1 MGYQVILNSQNSIPE
16 LIDTAPFLGSDF
28 DHEIA
33 CGSLWSNNY
42 NFLSKEEKN
51 FLFPQDQD
59 EEKKLIDPLS
69 LKLIFE
75 KILFFLEQESDNLP
89 FEIELDFDRMNAE
102 NLDTDLYIDG
112 IRCWI
117 QGDSKCYQV
126 VPKFKIVNLPIVNTT
141 IEKWVNFKE
150 EVYFGS
156 NKYYL
161 RKTSRYER
169 YKDQIFQI
177 KDYCQMAINLK
188 VKVYWYRED

>member
-1 MGYQVILNSQNSIPE
+1 MGYQVVLNSQNSIPE
-16 LIDTAPFLGSDF
+16 LLDMTPFLGSDF
-28 DHEIA
+28 DYEIA
-33 CGSLWSNNY
+33 CGGLWKNDF
-42 NFLSKEEKN
+42 NFFSKEEKKL
-51 FLFPQDQD
+51 LFPQDQD

-89 FEIELDFDRMNAE
+89 FAIELDFDRMNAE

-117 QGDSKCYQV
+117 QGNSAYYQV
-126 VPKFKIVNLPIVNTT
+126 VPKFKILNLPIENTI

-150 EVYFGS
+150 EIYFGK

-161 RKTSRYER
+161 RKTSRFER

-177 KDYCQMAINLK
+177 IDYCQMAINLK

>member
-28 DHEIA
+28 EYEIA

-59 EEKKLIDPLS
+59 EEKKLIDPFI

-89 FEIELDFDRMNAE
+89 FEIEIDFERMNTE

-112 IRCWI
+112 VRCWI
-117 QGDSKCYQV
+117 QGNSSYYQV
-126 VPKFKIVNLPIVNTT
+126 VPKFKILNLPIENTI

-150 EVYFGS
+150 EIYFGK

-161 RKTSRYER
+161 RKTSRFER

-177 KDYCQMAINLK
+177 INYCKMAINLK